1 MAGTIFGIAFLA
13 AISRTTVQI
22 KKRRPLSVDDAFFA
36 FACVCLCA
44 STALLFQLM
53 GALYFE
59 QKLVL
64 DPNSIFLTTAFQIIP
79 ELLGTQRL
87 SYAHLT
93 LTWTVIF
100 SVKFSFMF
108 FFKNLIKRVKNLN
121 IYWRVVVW
129 INAVSYFLCISDVF
143 ISCPHITLAGGK
155 SLSFLL
161 TNPPYQGSI
170 PIKDAIQLIRLSQPN
185 AGTTRT
191 IANHSSS
198 PPPS

>member
-1 MAGTIFGIAFLA
+1 M
-13 AISRTTVQI
+13 
-22 KKRRPLSVDDAFFA
+22 SVDDAFFA

-44 STALLFQLM
+44 STALLFQLV

-64 DPNSIFLTTAFQIIP
+64 DPSSVSLTTAFQIIP
-79 ELLGTQRL
+79 ELLGTQKV

-108 FFKNLIKRVKNLN
+108 FFKILIKRLTDLN
-121 IYWRVVVW
+121 VYWRVVVW
-129 INAVSYFLCISDVF
+129 INAVSYILCISDVF

-155 SLSFLL
+155 SLEFLFSL
-161 TNPPYQGSI
+161 EGST

-185 AGTTRT
+185 AGTTRK

-198 PPPS
+198 PPAS